1 MVAYAMRAPQTLRL
15 ALFVL
20 SGLMSVYGARDR
32 RAVLALYWA
41 GVAVYWLLYFVV
53 S

>member
-1 MVAYAMRAPQTLRL
+1 MTAPQISSWLRL
-15 ALFVL
+15 ALFIL
-20 SGLMSVYGARDR
+20 SAFMSFYGARDR

-41 GVAVYWLLYFVV
+41 GVAVYWLLNFVA